1 MQHPADGVDDVERHF
16 ALHDICTD
24 DNVAV
29 CATVSIV
36 IVFLCTS
43 GLYAAI
49 YTAYQ
54 VIESSIYTIKVIVCP
69 PVRPSVRLSDQSVY
83 LIVRPFVLSF

>member
-1 MQHPADGVDDVERHF
+1 MRHPADGVDDVERHF

-24 DNVAV
+24 DNVAI

-43 GLYAAI
+43 GLSAAI

-54 VIESSIYTIKVIVCP
+54 VCESSIYPIKVIVCLSI
-69 PVRPSVRLSDQSVY
+69 RPS
-83 LIVRPFVLSF
+83 I